1 MDKTKIKVARF
12 LLAIATFSGFVIT
25 FFRESDLVLGFS
37 FGVFLSFIILVGVDH
52 YIKLPQNE
60 N

>member
-1 MDKTKIKVARF
+1 MDKTKIKVVRF
-12 LLAIATFSGFVIT
+12 LLAVATFSGFTIT
-25 FFRESDLVLGFS
+25 FFRESDLILGFS
-37 FGVFLSFIILVGVDH
+37 FGAFLSFVISVGVDH